1 MSWKKTPILLLR
13 SSKSICNGI
22 MPLYAISQISHLG
35 LGNLVHL
42 LYIDGCMFF
51 CYVDRHIKTLR
62 MKIAEV
68 HSQWEETE
76 KQLKKKKFSSSKV
89 QKKIEKVQT
98 KYKVNLQN

>member
-1 MSWKKTPILLLR
+1 
-13 SSKSICNGI
+13 
-22 MPLYAISQISHLG
+22 
-35 LGNLVHL
+35 
-42 LYIDGCMFF
+42 
-51 CYVDRHIKTLR
+51 

-76 KQLKKKKFSSSKV
+76 KQLKEKKFSSSKV